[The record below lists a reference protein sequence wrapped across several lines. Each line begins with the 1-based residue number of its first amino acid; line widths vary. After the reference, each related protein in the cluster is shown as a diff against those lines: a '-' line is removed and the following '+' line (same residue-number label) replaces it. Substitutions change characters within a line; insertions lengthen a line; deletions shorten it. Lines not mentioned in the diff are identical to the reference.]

1 MRGVVNDKSEK
12 AIAAQRA
19 TRMKTLEG
27 QRLAVGYECAKHRN
41 MAGIRL
47 ALANVRRPRV
57 QMSSG
62 VEGGYTK
69 NPPGAGDREGREPA
83 IDCAVGTGTPHKHRK
98 GSSDDGDDE

>member
-47 ALANVRRPRV
+47 ALANVRRDHASKCRPAWRAATPR
-57 QMSSG
+57 
-62 VEGGYTK
+62 TH
-69 NPPGAGDREGREPA
+69 PA
-83 IDCAVGTGTPHKHRK
+83 PEIVKAANQQLTVL
-98 GSSDDGDDE
+98 